1 MTKIEINF
9 KLSENPT
16 ITSQEKGY
24 NRYSGQFYTKDEVKQ
39 LKYEYAINI
48 RRYMSVNK
56 IETPRFKGA
65 VRLTVIF
72 GFSSSNRKNWGLLK
86 TTKPDLDNAVKGLQD
101 VLADLGFFEVGDQQV
116 AELVVR
122 KEWSDK
128 PKVFIYLEE
137 LPYDIY
143 RL

>member
-1 MTKIEINF
+1 MTKVNINF
-9 KLSENPT
+9 ELSENPT

-65 VRLTVIF
+65 VRLTVSF
-72 GFSSSNRKNWGLLK
+72 TFASSNKKNWGLLK

-122 KEWSDK
+122 KVWSDK
-128 PKVFIYLEE
+128 PRVFIHMEE

>member
-1 MTKIEINF
+1 MTKININF
-9 KLSENPT
+9 ELSENPT

-24 NRYSGQFYTKDEVKQ
+24 NRYNGQFYTKDEVKQ

-56 IETPRFKGA
+56 KETPRFKGA
-65 VRLTVIF
+65 VRLTVSF
-72 GFSSSNRKNWGLLK
+72 TFASSNKKNWGLLK

-101 VLADLGFFEVGDQQV
+101 VLADLGFFEIGDQQV

>member
-1 MTKIEINF
+1 MTKVEINF
-9 KLSENPT
+9 VLSENPT

-56 IETPRFKGA
+56 IETPRFNGA

-137 LPYDIY
+137 LHYDIY

>member
-1 MTKIEINF
+1 MTKININF
-9 KLSENPT
+9 VLSENPT

-65 VRLTVIF
+65 VRLTVSF
-72 GFSSSNRKNWGLLK
+72 AFASSNKKNWGLLK

-122 KEWSDK
+122 KVWSDK
-128 PKVFIYLEE
+128 PRVSIHMEE

>member
-9 KLSENPT
+9 VLSENPT

-65 VRLTVIF
+65 VRLTVVF

>member
-1 MTKIEINF
+1 MTKININF
-9 KLSENPT
+9 ELSENPT

-72 GFSSSNRKNWGLLK
+72 GFSSSNRKNW
-86 TTKPDLDNAVKGLQD
+86 
-101 VLADLGFFEVGDQQV
+101 
-116 AELVVR
+116 
-122 KEWSDK
+122 
-128 PKVFIYLEE
+128 
-137 LPYDIY
+137 
-143 RL
+143 